1 MVTEEEVKKNISDI
15 IFRALHDDTKM
26 KQLSKEIWDEIDKL
40 PKTRYKIKINP
51 DSFEDVK

>member
-26 KQLSKEIWDEIDKL
+26 KQLSKEIWNELDKL
-40 PKTRYKIKINP
+40 KERHHG
-51 DSFEDVK
+51 D